1 MVNML
6 VVQLRRTCSVEA
18 MGISG
23 KKEVYCDFLGLI
35 TKRESCKV
43 REKFCLHGKKLIRI
57 GTLK

>member
-1 MVNML
+1 MVNRL

-23 KKEVYCDFLGLI
+23 KEEVYCDFLGLI
-35 TKRESCKV
+35 TERESCGV
-43 REKFCLHGKKLIRI
+43 REKFCLRGKKLVRI